1 MAIKHKLQVRLLAGA
16 MMLLVMTL
24 LTRAAAAA
32 DTVFS
37 ITVDKPV
44 DAVYN
49 SVYQSLEASRFYV
62 VFEPD
67 IGKNL
72 ANFADRWG
80 DDYNRNKLS
89 AIRSMVF
96 CNGWYANRVSNLD
109 PGMLGLCPLH
119 ATVIGRDGKTTVL
132 FNRPSVIAA
141 NSPALKLVTQIENEV
156 IEAIQAGVN
165 QTR

>member
-1 MAIKHKLQVRLLAGA
+1 MGIRNTLQTRLLAIALMLLA
-16 MMLLVMTL
+16 MMMLARPAL
-24 LTRAAAAA
+24 AA

-37 ITVDKPV
+37 ITVGKPV
-44 DAVYN
+44 DAVYD

-132 FNRPSVIAA
+132 FNRPTVIAA
-141 NSPALKLVTQIENEV
+141 NSPALKLITQIENEV
-156 IEAIQAGVN
+156 IEAIQTGVN

>member
-1 MAIKHKLQVRLLAGA
+1 MGIKHNLPFRLLAGA
-16 MMLLVMTL
+16 VMLLVMMI
-24 LTRAAAAA
+24 TRSAVAA

-62 VFEPD
+62 VFEPN

-72 ANFADRWG
+72 ANFAERWG

-119 ATVIGRDGKTTVL
+119 ATIIGRAGKTTVL

-141 NSPALKLVTQIENEV
+141 DSPALKLVTQIENEV
-156 IEAIQAGVN
+156 IEAIQTGVN
-165 QTR
+165 KAR

>member
-1 MAIKHKLQVRLLAGA
+1 MGIKHKLPFRLLAGA
-16 MMLLVMTL
+16 VMLLAMM
-24 LTRAAAAA
+24 LTRAAIAAN
-32 DTVFS
+32 TVFS

-72 ANFADRWG
+72 ANFAERWG

-156 IEAIQAGVN
+156 IEAIQTGVN
-165 QTR
+165 KAR

>member
-1 MAIKHKLQVRLLAGA
+1 MGIRYTLRTRLLTSAMILLA
-16 MMLLVMTL
+16 MMLARPAT
-24 LTRAAAAA
+24 AAG
-32 DTVFS
+32 TVFS

-44 DAVYN
+44 DAVYD

-72 ANFADRWG
+72 ENFAERWG
-80 DDYNRNKLS
+80 DDYNRNNLS
-89 AIRSMVF
+89 AIRAMVF

-119 ATVIGRDGKTTVL
+119 ATVIGRNGKTTVL
-132 FNRPSVIAA
+132 FNRPTVIAA
-141 NSPALKLVTQIENEV
+141 NSPALKLITQIENEV
-156 IEAIQAGVN
+156 IDAIRSGAN
-165 QTR
+165 QTP